1 MNTAPAPSTPPARRR
16 GLLVIAAV
24 VLLVLAGLA
33 WFWWQRDAANEN
45 PHTLVLFGNVDQRQ
59 VSLAFN
65 TAERIAELAVRE
77 GDKVSAGQVLGRLD
91 VRTPRLRVTQA
102 EAQIGVAGQALARLK
117 AGSRPEEIAQAR
129 AALAAA
135 AADAE
140 FAAQQLARLQAARDE
155 TRGRGVAQQ
164 DVDNAAARRKV
175 ALAQRDSADKALA
188 LAIAG
193 PRVED
198 IRQAEAQLAAA
209 RADKALAERQI
220 EESELKAPIAAV
232 VRSRLLEPGDIA
244 SPQRPVFT
252 LAIVQ
257 PKWVRT
263 YVPEPR
269 LSQIRP
275 GMAAQVSTDSAPDK
289 PLAGR
294 IGFIASVA
302 EFTPKTV
309 QTEELRTSLV
319 YEVRIEVDDPADTLR
334 LGMPATV
341 RIDLQS
347 APRAG
352 PQPGPPPM
360 GVKKLGSGPSLLEK
374 P

>member
-1 MNTAPAPSTPPARRR
+1 MNTAPAPSVPPARRR
-16 GLLVIAAV
+16 RGIVIAV
-24 VLLVLAGLA
+24 LVLLLGAAALA
-33 WFWWQRDAANEN
+33 WVWWQRDAAGEDTR
-45 PHTLVLFGNVDQRQ
+45 TLLLYGNVDQRQ

-65 TAERIAELAVRE
+65 TAERIAELTVRE
-77 GDKVSAGQVLGRLD
+77 GDKVSPGQVLGRLD
-91 VRTPRLRVTQA
+91 TRTPRLRVAQA
-102 EAQIGVAGQALARLK
+102 AAQIGVAEQVLARLR

-140 FAAQQLARLQAARDE
+140 FAAQQQARLQAARDE
-155 TRGRGVAQQ
+155 TAGRGVAQQ
-164 DVDNAAARRKV
+164 DLDNAAAKRKV

-193 PRVED
+193 PRRED
-198 IRQAEAQLAAA
+198 IAQAEAQLAAA

-232 VRSRLLEPGDIA
+232 VRARLLEPGDIA

-252 LAIVQ
+252 LAITQ
-257 PKWVRT
+257 PKWVRAF
-263 YVPEPR
+263 VPEPR

-275 GMAAQVSTDSAPDK
+275 GMAAQVNTDSAPDQ
-289 PLAGR
+289 PLPGR
-294 IGFIASVA
+294 IGFISSVA

-341 RIDLQS
+341 RIALD
-347 APRAG
+347 AAARP
-352 PQPGPPPM
+352 
-360 GVKKLGSGPSLLEK
+360 
-374 P
+374 

>member
-1 MNTAPAPSTPPARRR
+1 MNTVPAPAAPPPRRR
-16 GLLVIAAV
+16 RAVIAAV
-24 VLLVLAGLA
+24 VLLLGAAALA
-33 WFWWQRDAANEN
+33 WVWRQRNAATED
-45 PHTLVLFGNVDQRQ
+45 PHTLLLYGNVDQRQ

-65 TAERIAELAVRE
+65 TAERIAELTVRE
-77 GDKVSAGQVLGRLD
+77 GDRVNPGQVLGRLD
-91 VRTPRLRVTQA
+91 VRTPRLRVAQA
-102 EAQIGVAGQALARLK
+102 EAQIGVAEQVLARLR
-117 AGSRPEEIAQAR
+117 AGTRPEEIAQAR
-129 AALAAA
+129 AAAAAA

-140 FAAQQLARLQAARDE
+140 FAAQQLARLQAARDQ
-155 TRGRGVAQQ
+155 TAGRGVAQQ
-164 DVDNAAARRKV
+164 DLDGAAAKRKV

-193 PRVED
+193 PRRED

-220 EESELKAPIAAV
+220 EESELKAPIASV
-232 VRSRLLEPGDIA
+232 VRARLLEPGDIA

-252 LAIVQ
+252 LAIMQ
-257 PKWVRT
+257 PKWVRAF
-263 YVPEPR
+263 VPEPR

-275 GMAAQVSTDSAPDK
+275 GMAAQVRTDSAPAQ
-289 PLAGR
+289 PLPGR

-302 EFTPKTV
+302 EFTPKSV

-341 RIDLQS
+341 RIEL
-347 APRAG
+347 P
-352 PQPGPPPM
+352 
-360 GVKKLGSGPSLLEK
+360 
-374 P
+374 

>member
-1 MNTAPAPSTPPARRR
+1 MNRPASADSPASLAAPRWRRR
-16 GLLVIAAV
+16 AAIV
-24 VLLVLAGLA
+24 AALVLVAVAALA
-33 WFWWQRDAANEN
+33 WVWWQRDAAAED
-45 PHTLVLFGNVDQRQ
+45 PHTLVLHGNVDQRQ

-65 TAERIAELAVRE
+65 TAERITELTVRE
-77 GDKVSAGQVLGRLD
+77 GDRVSPGQLLGRLD

-102 EAQIGVAGQALARLK
+102 EAQIGVAEQVLARLQ
-117 AGSRPEEIAQAR
+117 AGTRPEEIAQAR
-129 AALAAA
+129 AAAAAA

-140 FAAQQLARLQAARDE
+140 FAAQQLARLQAARDD
-155 TRGRGVAQQ
+155 TAGRGVAQQ
-164 DVDNAAARRKV
+164 DLDSAAAKRKV

-193 PRVED
+193 PRRED

-232 VRSRLLEPGDIA
+232 VRARLLEPGDIA

-252 LAIVQ
+252 LAIMQ
-257 PKWVRT
+257 PKWVRAF
-263 YVPEPR
+263 VPEPR
-269 LSQIRP
+269 LSQIRA
-275 GMAAQVSTDSAPDK
+275 GMAAQVSTDSAPAQ
-289 PLAGR
+289 PLPGR
-294 IGFIASVA
+294 IGFISSVA

-319 YEVRIEVDDPADTLR
+319 YEVRIEVDDPQDTLR

-341 RIDLQS
+341 RIDL
-347 APRAG
+347 A
-352 PQPGPPPM
+352 
-360 GVKKLGSGPSLLEK
+360 K

>member
-1 MNTAPAPSTPPARRR
+1 MSTAPAPSAAPRRR
-16 GLLVIAAV
+16 RIV
-24 VLLVLAGLA
+24 VAGLA
-33 WFWWQRDAANEN
+33 LLAAAALAWGWWQHRSADED
-45 PHTLVLFGNVDQRQ
+45 PRVLVLYGNVDQRQ

-65 TAERIAELAVRE
+65 TAERITELAARE
-77 GDKVSAGQVLGRLD
+77 GDRVAPGQVLGRLD
-91 VRTPRLRVTQA
+91 LRTPRLHVALA
-102 EAQIGVAGQALARLK
+102 EAQIGAAEQALARLQ
-117 AGSRPEEIAQAR
+117 AGTRPEEIAQAR
-129 AALAAA
+129 AAAAAA

-155 TRGRGVAQQ
+155 TAGRGVAQQ
-164 DVDNAAARRKV
+164 DLDGAAARRKV

-193 PRVED
+193 PRRED

-232 VRSRLLEPGDIA
+232 VRARLLEPGDIA

-252 LAIVQ
+252 LAIMQ
-257 PKWVRT
+257 PKWVRAF
-263 YVPEPR
+263 VPEPR
-269 LSQIRP
+269 LSQIRA
-275 GMAAQVSTDSAPDK
+275 GMAAQVRTDSAPDK
-289 PLAGR
+289 ALPGR
-294 IGFIASVA
+294 IGFISSVA

-319 YEVRIEVDDPADTLR
+319 YEVRIEVDDPEDTLR

-341 RIDLQS
+341 RIDL
-347 APRAG
+347 P
-352 PQPGPPPM
+352 
-360 GVKKLGSGPSLLEK
+360 
-374 P
+374 

>member
-1 MNTAPAPSTPPARRR
+1 MNTASTPSAPPARRR
-16 GLLVIAAV
+16 GIVIGAI
-24 VLLVLAGLA
+24 VLLLGAAALAYG
-33 WFWWQRDAANEN
+33 WWQRQAVDDANRQ
-45 PHTLVLFGNVDQRQ
+45 LVLYGNVDQRQ

-65 TAERIAELAVRE
+65 TAERIAELTVRE
-77 GDKVSAGQVLGRLD
+77 GEHVSSGQVLGRLD
-91 VRTPRLRVTQA
+91 QRTPRLRVAQA
-102 EAQIGVAGQALARLK
+102 EAQIGVAEQVLARLK
-117 AGSRPEEIAQAR
+117 AGTRPEEIAQAR
-129 AALAAA
+129 AAAAAA

-140 FAAQQLARLQAARDE
+140 FAAQQLVRLQAARDE
-155 TRGRGVAQQ
+155 TAGRGVAQQ
-164 DVDNAAARRKV
+164 DLDGAAAKRKV
-175 ALAQRDSADKALA
+175 AQAQRDSADKALA

-193 PRVED
+193 PRRED

-209 RADKALAERQI
+209 RADKALAERQV
-220 EESELKAPIAAV
+220 EESELKAPIASV
-232 VRSRLLEPGDIA
+232 VRARLLEPGDLA

-252 LAIVQ
+252 LAIMQ
-257 PKWVRT
+257 PKWVRA

-289 PLAGR
+289 PLPGR

-309 QTEELRTSLV
+309 QTEELRSSLV

-341 RIDLQS
+341 RIEL
-347 APRAG
+347 P
-352 PQPGPPPM
+352 
-360 GVKKLGSGPSLLEK
+360 
-374 P
+374 

>member
-1 MNTAPAPSTPPARRR
+1 MNTAAASPPPARRR
-16 GLLVIAAV
+16 AIVIAV
-24 VLLVLAGLA
+24 LVLLLGAAALAYA
-33 WFWWQRDAANEN
+33 WWQQ
-45 PHTLVLFGNVDQRQ
+45 HTADDDGRQLVLFGNVDQRQ

-65 TAERIAELAVRE
+65 TAERIAELTVRE
-77 GDKVSAGQVLGRLD
+77 GDRVSPGQVLGRLD
-91 VRTPRLRVTQA
+91 LRTARLRVAQA
-102 EAQIGVAGQALARLK
+102 EAQIGVAEQVLARLR

-129 AALAAA
+129 AAVAAA

-140 FAAQQLARLQAARDE
+140 LGAQLLARLQAARDD
-155 TRGRGVAQQ
+155 TAGRGVAQQ
-164 DVDNAAARRKV
+164 DLDSAAAKHNV
-175 ALAQRDSADKALA
+175 ALAHLDSARKALA
-188 LAIAG
+188 LTIAG
-193 PRVED
+193 PRRED

-220 EESELKAPIAAV
+220 EESELKAPIASV
-232 VRSRLLEPGDIA
+232 VRARLLEPGDLA

-252 LAIVQ
+252 LAIMQ

-269 LSQIRP
+269 LSKIRP
-275 GMAAQVSTDSAPDK
+275 GMAAQVSTDSAPAQ

-341 RIDLQS
+341 RID
-347 APRAG
+347 
-352 PQPGPPPM
+352 
-360 GVKKLGSGPSLLEK
+360 VK
-374 P
+374 

>member
-1 MNTAPAPSTPPARRR
+1 MNTAAASPPPARRR
-16 GLLVIAAV
+16 GIVIAV
-24 VLLVLAGLA
+24 LVLLLGAAALAYA
-33 WFWWQRDAANEN
+33 WWQQRTADDDGRL
-45 PHTLVLFGNVDQRQ
+45 LVLFGNVDQRQ

-65 TAERIAELAVRE
+65 TAERITELTARE
-77 GDKVSAGQVLGRLD
+77 GDRVSPGQVLGRLD
-91 VRTPRLRVTQA
+91 LRTARLRVAQA
-102 EAQIGVAGQALARLK
+102 EAQIGVAEQVLARLK
-117 AGSRPEEIAQAR
+117 AGTRPEEIAQAR
-129 AALAAA
+129 AAVAAA
-135 AADAE
+135 GADAE
-140 FAAQQLARLQAARDE
+140 LSAQLLARLQAARDD
-155 TRGRGVAQQ
+155 TAGRGVAQQ
-164 DVDNAAARRKV
+164 DLDSATAKRNV
-175 ALAQRDSADKALA
+175 ALAQLDSARKGLA

-193 PRVED
+193 PRRED

-220 EESELKAPIAAV
+220 EESELKAPIASV
-232 VRSRLLEPGDIA
+232 VRARLLEPGDLA

-252 LAIVQ
+252 LAIMQ

-275 GMAAQVSTDSAPDK
+275 GMAAQVSTDSAPAQ

-341 RIDLQS
+341 RID
-347 APRAG
+347 
-352 PQPGPPPM
+352 
-360 GVKKLGSGPSLLEK
+360 VK
-374 P
+374 

>member
-1 MNTAPAPSTPPARRR
+1 MNTASAPSAPPRRR
-16 GLLVIAAV
+16 RAAIAAV
-24 VLLVLAGLA
+24 VLLLAAALA
-33 WFWWQRDAANEN
+33 WGWWQRGRADDH
-45 PHTLVLFGNVDQRQ
+45 PRVLLLYGNVDQRQ

-65 TAERIAELAVRE
+65 TAERIAELTVRE
-77 GDKVSAGQVLGRLD
+77 GDPVSLGQVLGRLD
-91 VRTPRLRVTQA
+91 VRTPRLRVAQA
-102 EAQIGVAGQALARLK
+102 EAQLGVAEQALARLK
-117 AGSRPEEIAQAR
+117 AGTRPEEIAQAR
-129 AALAAA
+129 AAAAAA

-155 TRGRGVAQQ
+155 TAGRGVAQQ
-164 DVDNAAARRKV
+164 DLDAAAARRKV

-193 PRVED
+193 PRRED
-198 IRQAEAQLAAA
+198 IAQAAAQLAAA

-232 VRSRLLEPGDIA
+232 VRARLLETGDLA

-252 LAIVQ
+252 LAIMQ
-257 PKWVRT
+257 PKWVRAF
-263 YVPEPR
+263 VPEAR

-275 GMAAQVSTDSAPDK
+275 GMAAQVSTDSAPTQ
-289 PLAGR
+289 PLPGR

-319 YEVRIEVDDPADTLR
+319 YEVRIEVDDPEDTLR

-341 RIDLQS
+341 RIEL
-347 APRAG
+347 P
-352 PQPGPPPM
+352 
-360 GVKKLGSGPSLLEK
+360 
-374 P
+374 